1 MNLRQKFKVVAS
13 NKIQPKIMGLNDF
26 LLVQEVFLVFPL
38 TPNDDK
44 NDFGSSKEDKKK
56 TDSRGCRAGGSKSRE
71 LACVN

>member
-1 MNLRQKFKVVAS
+1 
-13 NKIQPKIMGLNDF
+13 MGLNDF
-26 LLVQEVFLVFPL
+26 LLVQEVFLDFPL

-71 LACVN
+71 LACVNWVRDGFKNSVA